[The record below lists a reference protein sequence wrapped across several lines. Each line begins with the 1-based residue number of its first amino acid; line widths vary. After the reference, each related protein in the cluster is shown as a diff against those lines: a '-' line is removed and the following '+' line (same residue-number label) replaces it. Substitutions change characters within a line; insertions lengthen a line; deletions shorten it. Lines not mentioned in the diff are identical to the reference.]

1 MCDERTQIWRV
12 YGRVKAV
19 TAARES
25 RGRVEVNAVPRWAP
39 GCRQLYVDDITF
51 QWKLCSNK
59 KIKKNC
65 IAFMSPLFLQL
76 FRFHMRVQLHL
87 VLRNNHH
94 QYDPPSVSSAILRLA
109 ISIRLR
115 APEACHL
122 DFRLREAGPVILE
135 VLGNLVITSGRSAGT
150 EGLTARQHASGTQA
164 GHVFVD
170 WRRTQRLLGR
180 LLRRRRAT
188 GGLLAAERAHSD
200 MATLAEQTRSNGE
213 HN

>member
-1 MCDERTQIWRV
+1 M
-12 YGRVKAV
+12 
-19 TAARES
+19 
-25 RGRVEVNAVPRWAP
+25 
-39 GCRQLYVDDITF
+39 
-51 QWKLCSNK
+51 
-59 KIKKNC
+59 C

-87 VLRNNHH
+87 VLRNSH
-94 QYDPPSVSSAILRLA
+94 PPSVSSAILRLA
-109 ISIRLR
+109 IGIRLR
-115 APEACHL
+115 APEARHL

-170 WRRTQRLLGR
+170 WRRTQRFLGR

-188 GGLLAAERAHSD
+188 GGLLAAERAYSD
-200 MATLAEQTRSNGE
+200 MATLTEQTRSNGE